1 MGAENLKEKIKHK
14 QWIKASIAT
23 ATLFGI
29 LNIWNIHAET
39 GRIPKD
45 SLPSKDI
52 TAVNKTELDTLQHQY
67 KISGIEIKDFKNNT
81 LIWTVKMDSDIF
93 IMNIEFTKTGEKY
106 INPKIIGM
114 ASWFFDLENK
124 DNKITILPG
133 KIQAVDSLQW
143 MKLSK
148 EVWKLNDK
156 ILNIQLPE
164 WFKKKEYDPNAKLS
178 ELPIIF
184 DEKEPFNVHLQIKK
198 DSTIYKIHFNKSWE
212 LLPNQTIIVDNNFYH
227 IQQNDSA
234 LVLEKSRYYNDEKNN
249 RIYGTNRNWLRFE
262 IQLNEKNQIDLEKI
276 ANTNPKKYKKWNEIL
291 ISEEL
296 IERFQYYQRI
306 KQAIVTRG
314 IERTWK
320 QRHVEKESCE
330 PKQDGTIVLMLRDNW
345 INEKYSIIFK
355 EWVPNSPIRIEWLLY
370 RVRFSHWEIVIWW

>member
-23 ATLFGI
+23 ATLFCI